1 MTKIARAFS
10 TVDESMILSMLS
22 SAEIEAVADSTNFQ
36 RVQYGTMYNEL
47 TGTVISA
54 DAAFEKEARDIVRD
68 FIENRKRLIAEEK
81 LAEGSPSSGTGAA
94 GGGTGGS
101 AKARS
106 GKKTFMAVIAA
117 LFAPALTGK
126 AMAQGRAP
134 LPELID

>member
-47 TGTVISA
+47 TGTVISV
-54 DAAFEKEARDIVRD
+54 DSAFEKEAREIVRD

-81 LAEGSPSSGTGAA
+81 PAEGSRPAGT
-94 GGGTGGS
+94 
-101 AKARS
+101 

-117 LFAPALTGK
+117 LFAPAFTGN